1 MKMREG
7 YLLVTALVLLA
18 AVGIFV
24 AVITN
29 AVSNTSW
36 LRVSKEKLFMA
47 SSDSMNG
54 LQMGTS
60 YMAHFA
66 NSIGGFDIDQ
76 SLFNV
81 PFSSISWLQPNSS
94 NGFFNSI
101 YSSIDGDAWKKTLSI
116 LATNSNVLVLNNLSK
131 VENMFAS
138 LEASGDLH
146 TIPQVVVIQT
156 KIPNTNE
163 NSKYKYFI
171 VSRAVVGNKVAY
183 SSGFVIANA
192 LNRYVYFT
200 DIEPRD
206 IWRGPVL
213 IKRGIYFTTGDTI
226 DGPLRS
232 NDVINIEGDPV
243 FNGFVQAE
251 GYNIVSGTPVFKSGK
266 EILSPEDIAKMNM
279 SKIASSYSAEIN
291 SEIASP
297 SKIKSEGVSST
308 PVGLDL
314 SLSLAPMLENDL
326 YKWLNNNN
334 YSYNDLPQ
342 YVKSKYEKAY
352 SALSLVRPE
361 SIKVTFTSNGNSK
374 TMNVYYSNDVDG
386 AVESALNAIDKLE
399 NDSYW
404 NKWKRECKKICTLF
418 ICFLEC
424 KWKQMYEGPDFS
436 DVTDILKNVQSN
448 ENGEEWNLLFTIK
461 PDNSNSSVPGIVT
474 LNPNGSDAA
483 ELMGLSSPSPFDFN
497 FNGVL
502 KTSSDLYISGE
513 KNQQG
518 NNDKTAYVSGK
529 YTLYTTQNAYI
540 QSNIVYN
547 DADKLFAADKDWLSS
562 EVSTSMVKELRDSTC
577 DDFLNIV
584 ANKNITLIHDVPD
597 NIKLMASLYAF
608 TGSFSYEDYDV
619 GNPKGQ
625 LFLYGSM
632 MQHVRGGVGTFD
644 PDTYKAVSGFDKM
657 YTFDWRIL
665 NGLPSNM
672 YGTPSAR
679 EKALLLFVRT
689 GF

>member
-183 SSGFVIANA
+183 SSGFVVANA

-200 DIEPRD
+200 DIEPKD
-206 IWRGPVL
+206 IFF
-213 IKRGIYFTTGDTI
+213 ITGELI

-243 FNGFVQAE
+243 FNGFVQAK
-251 GYNIVSGTPVFKSGK
+251 GYNIVSGVPVFKSGK
-266 EILSPEDIAKMNM
+266 EFLSPEDIAKMNM

-291 SEIASP
+291 SEVASP
-297 SKIKSEGVSST
+297 SKIKSMGVTST

-314 SLSLAPMLENDL
+314 SVVYDNLVKKWQNYGFSKEDNGKYQWEEEGYYTPSDLAFMFQQDL
-326 YKWLNNNN
+326 N
-334 YSYNDLPQ
+334 YSVLPLRVRQ
-342 YVKSKYEKAY
+342 EYERAY
-352 SALSLVRPE
+352 DAISSIGP

-374 TMNVYYSNDVDG
+374 TMKVYYSNNVDV
-386 AVESALNAIDKLE
+386 AVERALDAIYELE

-404 NKWKRECKKICTLF
+404 WWR
-418 ICFLEC
+418 
-424 KWKQMYEGPDFS
+424 WYYYGPDFS
-436 DVTDILKNVQSN
+436 DVTNILENAQSN
-448 ENGEEWNLLFTIK
+448 ENNEWNLLFTIK

-474 LNPNGSDAA
+474 LTPNGSDAA
-483 ELMGLSSPSPFDFN
+483 ELMGLSSPSSFDFN

-513 KNQQG
+513 
-518 NNDKTAYVSGK
+518 NDKTAYISGK
-529 YTLYTTQNAYI
+529 YTLYTTQNVYI
-540 QSNIVYN
+540 QSNIIYN
-547 DADKLFAADKDWLSS
+547 DANELFSATDKDWISS
-562 EVSTSMVKELRDSTC
+562 KVSTPMVKELRDSTC

-584 ANKNITLIHDVPD
+584 ANKSITLTDDVPD
-597 NIKLMASLYAF
+597 NVKLMASLYAF
-608 TGSFSYEDYDV
+608 TGSFSYEDYDDF
-619 GNPKGQ
+619 GNLKGQ
-625 LFLYGSM
+625 LFLYGSL
-632 MQHVRGGVGTFD
+632 MQHKRGPVGTFNSSGVK
-644 PDTYKAVSGFDKM
+644 TGFYKT

-665 NGLPSNM
+665 NGLPANV

>member
-1 MKMREG
+1 MKMRDG

-29 AVSNTSW
+29 AISNTSW
-36 LRVSKEKLFMA
+36 LRVSKEELFMA

-138 LEASGDLH
+138 LKASGALH
-146 TIPQVVVIQT
+146 AIPQVVVIQT
-156 KIPNTNE
+156 KDPNTNE

-183 SSGFVIANA
+183 SSGFVVANA

-200 DIEPRD
+200 QEEP
-206 IWRGPVL
+206 PYSSPSYNVT
-213 IKRGIYFTTGDTI
+213 FMTGDTI
-226 DGPLRS
+226 NGPVRT
-232 NDVINIEGDPV
+232 
-243 FNGFVQAE
+243 NGTLVTF
-251 GYNIVSGTPVFKSGK
+251 GTPDFKGRVWYDGLYKVPGYGSPNFESGDSQ
-266 EILSPEDIAKMNM
+266 LSTEDIAEMNM

-297 SKIKSEGVSST
+297 SKIKSEGVTST
-308 PVGLDL
+308 PVGLNL

-374 TMNVYYSNDVDG
+374 TMNVYYSNNVDV
-386 AVESALNAIDKLE
+386 AVERALEAIYELE
-399 NDSYW
+399 NDGYW
-404 NKWKRECKKICTLF
+404 W
-418 ICFLEC
+418 
-424 KWKQMYEGPDFS
+424 WWWYYGPDFS
-436 DVTDILKNVQSN
+436 DVTNILKNAQSN
-448 ENGEEWNLLFTIK
+448 ENNEWNLLFTIK
-461 PDNSNSSVPGIVT
+461 PKNADSSVPGIVT
-474 LNPNGSDAA
+474 LNPNGDDAA
-483 ELMGLSSPSPFDFN
+483 KLMGLSSPSSFDFN
-497 FNGVL
+497 FNGIL
-502 KTSSDLYISGE
+502 KTSSDLYISGK

-518 NNDKTAYVSGK
+518 NDDKTAYVSGK
-529 YTLYTTQNAYI
+529 YTLYTTQSAYI

-547 DADKLFAADKDWLSS
+547 DANKLFSTTDKDWLTSK
-562 EVSTSMVKELRDSTC
+562 VSTSMVKELRNSTC
-577 DDFLNIV
+577 SDFLNIV
-584 ANKNITLIHDVPD
+584 ANKNIVLKDDVPD
-597 NIKLMASLYAF
+597 DLKLMASLYAF
-608 TGSFSYEDYDV
+608 TGSFSYEGYD
-619 GNPKGQ
+619 KYLKDQ

-632 MQHVRGGVGTFD
+632 MQHEGGLTGT
-644 PDTYKAVSGFDKM
+644 YSGNQLSTG
-657 YTFDWRIL
+657 YHSYYAFDWRIL
-665 NGLPSNM
+665 NGLPANM

-689 GF
+689 VF